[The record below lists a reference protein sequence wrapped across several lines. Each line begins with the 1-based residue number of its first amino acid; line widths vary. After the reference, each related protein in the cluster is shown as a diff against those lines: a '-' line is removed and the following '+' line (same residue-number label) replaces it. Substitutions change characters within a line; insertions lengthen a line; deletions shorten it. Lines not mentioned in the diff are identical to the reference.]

1 MNLKLIS
8 KLTLILSE
16 KRSTFTYNRKELPN
30 KTYSIQDI
38 VMSAFSVFFFQFPS
52 FLEHQRRFKRMN
64 NQNNG
69 RALFGIKYL
78 PSDHQIRNLVD
89 DVKPHECETSFSA
102 LCNSI
107 LNQHQSIFQ
116 WTRPDQQKDLIIP
129 LDGVTFFHL
138 NQFNVRVA

>member
-1 MNLKLIS
+1 
-8 KLTLILSE
+8 
-16 KRSTFTYNRKELPN
+16 
-30 KTYSIQDI
+30 
-38 VMSAFSVFFFQFPS
+38 MSAFSVFFFQFPS
-52 FLEHQRRFKRMN
+52 FLKHQRRFKRIN

-69 RALFGIKYL
+69 RTLFGIKYL

-102 LCNSI
+102 LCNSV

-129 LDGVTFFHL
+129 LDGVTFFSSKSIHCPCYL
-138 NQFNVRVA
+138 TKKHSKEAHFLDDTYL